1 MYEIYSPH
9 TQILKI
15 PLLFKRNSNN
25 NNNNDKD
32 LAITSNNNTS
42 KIFHNSNYKK
52 VLEIMISIQEFL
64 LPKSIMILQIIQS
77 LLQYLLL
84 KHQQIKQPI

>member
-15 PLLFKRNSNN
+15 PLLFKRNSN